1 MEIEDSLN
9 ELSMTNDKI
18 FWGGVGG
25 RAFYL
30 LNK

>member
-18 FWGGVGG
+18 FWGGWGG
-25 RAFYL
+25 EHFIC
-30 LNK
+30 